1 MGSATP
7 RDLIHKRDGPS
18 DMVDDRHISYL
29 FPRHG
34 HVLQQLQYSVW
45 HVLESSEEGRRG
57 GEPHTPAADPY
68 PKVHSLV
75 VSELAVGHVAMI
87 TDDLPHMLWGH
98 VFLLSLHK
106 SELALLTVTLGL

>member
-1 MGSATP
+1 MCGALPPLSNVDGLSNP

-18 DMVDDRHISYL
+18 DMVDDRHIWYL

-45 HVLESSEEGRRG
+45 HAVDSSEEGRLG

-68 PKVHSLV
+68 PKYTLLSM
-75 VSELAVGHVAMI
+75 SELAVGHVAMI
-87 TDDLPHMLWGH
+87 TEDHAHMLWSMSS
-98 VFLLSLHK
+98 F
-106 SELALLTVTLGL
+106 